1 MDDQSKIIVYL
12 DDEPLP
18 VASFKA
24 PVYFELDTQKMTD
37 GEHVMKIISQDPA
50 GREGI
55 RYVRFEVRNGPAIAI
70 SGLSDHQEVDGILPI
85 MINAYGK
92 GDQRKF
98 LITGSESPRSVPTW
112 IWALFIALFAW
123 IVYFVFTSLNM

>member
-12 DDEPLP
+12 DEKPMP

-24 PVYFELDTQKMTD
+24 PVHFELDTRKMTD

-50 GREGI
+50 GREGV

-70 SGLSDHQEVDGILPI
+70 SGLSDGQQVDGLLPI

-98 LITGSESPRSVPTW
+98 LIAGSESPRSVPTW
-112 IWALFIALFAW
+112 IWTLFIALFAW
-123 IVYFVFTSLNM
+123 IVYFVITSLAM

>member
-1 MDDQSKIIVYL
+1 MNDQSKIIVYL
-12 DDEPLP
+12 DEERLP
-18 VASFKA
+18 VANFKA
-24 PVYFELDTQKMTD
+24 PVYFELDTHKLTD
-37 GEHVMKIISQDPA
+37 GEHVMKIISQDPN

-55 RYVRFEVRNGPAIAI
+55 RYVRFEVRNGPAITI
-70 SGLSDHQEVDGILPI
+70 SGLNDRQQVDGLLPI

-112 IWALFIALFAW
+112 IWALFIAMFAW
-123 IVYFVFTSLNM
+123 IIYFVITSSNM